1 MGIYMSPK
9 GNKHIISKYFYNFR
23 PTEYTDSMKS
33 LFTSSVRPE
42 EANRRYILP
51 GLDGLRAIA
60 VLLVMVYHFWPTVL
74 PGGMIGVDIFFVIS
88 GFLITSLLLREGA
101 LTGKIALG
109 NFWLRRARRLLPAI
123 ILLILVMGPVS
134 LLIGGDIQVN
144 LSRQLTGAATFSSNW
159 ISIFAGNDYF
169 AQTSP
174 ELFTNFWSLAVEE
187 QFYVVWPLLI
197 VGAGVLLGR
206 SWRRFSVVM
215 VLGIITS
222 LSAAT
227 TLLMFGS
234 PISRVYYGTDTHL
247 YGLLLGALLAF
258 ARPWSLYPPLQQSVL
273 YRVAQPFGLVA
284 FARVMISWL
293 SLFALIPYAMLVPE
307 SAPGAIPW
315 GLFGASLLA
324 LGVIQGMLPD
334 MLAGASEMLRRL
346 LNFAPLRWV
355 GERSYGLYLWH
366 WPLAVVMHYT
376 LGADRSPLV
385 NVGVLVATFVIAEMS
400 YRWVE
405 TPIRRYGFRGSA
417 NRFMALFQSPR
428 TRFLPVSVI
437 LAVVVAAAS
446 TGLAVHTAPTM
457 TTAQKS
463 VEDGKRAAAERLKA
477 RQEAQAAS
485 ASASP
490 SASATGKEAK
500 ASASASASASPSASA
515 VSAGSVNSS
524 QVSIVG
530 DSIVVAVSPE
540 LYDKMPEASID
551 AAEGRTIVKALP
563 IIKSMGANGQIRKT
577 FVLSVTANSTIL
589 DGQLDEVL
597 AAMPADSKLVLVTG
611 YGPRNLT
618 WIDYSNGKIREF
630 AAQHSDRVIIADW
643 NSAIRQA
650 LQTQSGLLA
659 SDGVHPEVAGQALY
673 AQVLME
679 AIAKAQK

>member
-1 MGIYMSPK
+1 
-9 GNKHIISKYFYNFR
+9 
-23 PTEYTDSMKS
+23 MKS
-33 LFTSSVRPE
+33 LFTSSVRPY

-60 VLLVMVYHFWPTVL
+60 VLLVIVYHFWPTVL

-101 LTGKIALG
+101 LNGRITLG
-109 NFWLRRARRLLPAI
+109 SFWIRRARRLLPAI
-123 ILLILVMGPVS
+123 ALMILVLGPVS
-134 LLIGGDIQVN
+134 LIVGGDIQVN
-144 LSRQLTGAATFSSNW
+144 LGRQLLGAATFSSNW

-187 QFYVVWPLLI
+187 QFYVLWPLLI
-197 VGAGVLLGR
+197 VASGLLLGR
-206 SWRRFSVVM
+206 RWRRFSVVM
-215 VLGIITS
+215 VLGIVAS
-222 LSAAT
+222 LGAAT
-227 TLLMFGS
+227 FLLMNGA
-234 PISRVYYGTDTHL
+234 PVSRIYYGTDTHL

-258 ARPWSLYPPLQQSVL
+258 ARPWSLYPPIGKKAL

-284 FARVMISWL
+284 FIRVMVSWL
-293 SLFALIPYAMLVPE
+293 SLFAFIPYAILVPE

-334 MLAGASEMLRRL
+334 MLAGASEALRRL

-366 WPLAVVMHYT
+366 WPLAVVMHYM

-385 NVGVLVATFVIAEMS
+385 NVGVLVATFAIAEMS

-405 TPIRRYGFRGSA
+405 TPIRRHGFRGSA
-417 NRFMALFQSPR
+417 NRVIASFQNATVKALPIAL
-428 TRFLPVSVI
+428 TLLVI
-437 LAVVVAAAS
+437 AAAGA
-446 TGLAVHTAPTM
+446 TGVAVRTAPAM
-457 TTAQKS
+457 TTAQQS

-477 RQEAQAAS
+477 RQEARAS
-485 ASASP
+485 ASANPTTKDGKDAKATASANP
-490 SASATGKEAK
+490 SASASQEATD
-500 ASASASASASPSASA
+500 PID
-515 VSAGSVNSS
+515 SS
-524 QVSIVG
+524 QVTVVG
-530 DSIVVAVSPE
+530 DSIVVATSPD
-540 LYDKMPEASID
+540 LYDKMPEAQIN
-551 AAEGRTIVKALP
+551 AAEGRTIANALP

-577 FVLSVTANSTIL
+577 LVLSVTANSTIL
-589 DGQLDEVL
+589 DGQLDQVL

-611 YGPRNLT
+611 YGPRNLS
-618 WIDYSNGKIREF
+618 WIEYSNTKIREF
-630 AAQHSDRVIIADW
+630 ASQHSDRVIIADW

-659 SDGVHPEVAGQALY
+659 SDGVHPEAAGQELY
-673 AQVLME
+673 ARVVEQ
-679 AIAKAQK
+679 AIAKAQKK

>member
-1 MGIYMSPK
+1 
-9 GNKHIISKYFYNFR
+9 
-23 PTEYTDSMKS
+23 MKS
-33 LFTSSVRPE
+33 LFTSSVRPY

-60 VLLVMVYHFWPTVL
+60 VLLVIVYHFWPTVL

-101 LTGKIALG
+101 LNGRIALG
-109 NFWLRRARRLLPAI
+109 SFWIRRARRLLPAI
-123 ILLILVMGPVS
+123 ALMILVLGPVS
-134 LLIGGDIQVN
+134 LIVGGDIQVN
-144 LSRQLTGAATFSSNW
+144 LGRQLLGAATFSSNW

-197 VGAGVLLGR
+197 VGFGLLLRR

-215 VLGIITS
+215 VLGIIAS
-222 LSAAT
+222 LSVAT
-227 TLLMFGS
+227 ALLMSGA

-273 YRVAQPFGLVA
+273 YRVAQPFGVVA

-293 SLFALIPYAMLVPE
+293 SLFALIPYAVLVPE

-334 MLAGASEMLRRL
+334 MLAGASEALRRL

-366 WPLAVVMHYT
+366 WPLAVVMHYV

-385 NVGVLVATFVIAEMS
+385 NVGVLVATFAIAEMS

-405 TPIRRYGFRGSA
+405 TPIRRHGFRGSA
-417 NRFMALFQSPR
+417 NRVIASFQNATVKALPIAL
-428 TRFLPVSVI
+428 TLLVI
-437 LAVVVAAAS
+437 AAAGA
-446 TGLAVHTAPTM
+446 TGVAVRTAPAM
-457 TTAQKS
+457 TTAQQS

-477 RQEAQAAS
+477 RQEAR
-485 ASASP
+485 
-490 SASATGKEAK
+490 
-500 ASASASASASPSASA
+500 ASASASASANPTAKDGKDAKATASASA
-515 VSAGSVNSS
+515 SASQEATGPINSS
-524 QVSIVG
+524 QVTVVG
-530 DSIVVAVSPE
+530 DSIVVAVSPD
-540 LYDKMPEASID
+540 LYDKMPEAQID
-551 AAEGRTIVKALP
+551 AAEGRTIANALP
-563 IIKSMGANGQIRKT
+563 IIKTMGANGQIRKT
-577 FVLSVTANSTIL
+577 LVLSVTANSTIL
-589 DGQLDEVL
+589 DGQLDQVL

-611 YGPRNLT
+611 YGPRNLS
-618 WIDYSNGKIREF
+618 WIEYSNTKIREF
-630 AAQHSDRVIIADW
+630 ASQHSDRVIIADW

-659 SDGVHPEVAGQALY
+659 SDGVHPEAAGQELY
-673 AQVLME
+673 ARVVEQ
-679 AIAKAQK
+679 AIAKAQKK

>member
-1 MGIYMSPK
+1 
-9 GNKHIISKYFYNFR
+9 
-23 PTEYTDSMKS
+23 MKS
-33 LFTSSVRPE
+33 LFTSSVRPY
-42 EANRRYILP
+42 EANPRYILP

-60 VLLVMVYHFWPTVL
+60 VLLVIVYHFWPTVL

-101 LTGKIALG
+101 LNGRIALG
-109 NFWLRRARRLLPAI
+109 SFWIRRARRLLPAI
-123 ILLILVMGPVS
+123 ALMILVLGPVS
-134 LLIGGDIQVN
+134 LIVGGDIQVN
-144 LSRQLTGAATFSSNW
+144 LGRQLLGAATFSSNW

-187 QFYVVWPLLI
+187 QFYVLWPLLI
-197 VGAGVLLGR
+197 VASGLLLGR
-206 SWRRFSVVM
+206 RWRRFSAVM
-215 VLGIITS
+215 VLGIVAS
-222 LSAAT
+222 LGAAT
-227 TLLMFGS
+227 FLLMNGA
-234 PISRVYYGTDTHL
+234 PVSRIYYGTDTHL

-258 ARPWSLYPPLQQSVL
+258 ARPWSLYPPIGKKAL

-284 FARVMISWL
+284 FIRVMVSWL
-293 SLFALIPYAMLVPE
+293 SLFALVPYAVLVPE

-334 MLAGASEMLRRL
+334 MLAGASEALRRL

-366 WPLAVVMHYT
+366 WPLAVVMHYV

-385 NVGVLVATFVIAEMS
+385 NVGVLVATFAIAEMS

-417 NRFMALFQSPR
+417 NRVVAAFQSSR
-428 TRFLPVSVI
+428 TKFLPVSVA

-446 TGLAVHTAPTM
+446 TGLAVHTAPAM
-457 TTAQKS
+457 TTAQQS

-485 ASASP
+485 ASANP
-490 SASATGKEAK
+490 SASAAGKDAK
-500 ASASASASASPSASA
+500 ASASPSASA

-524 QVSIVG
+524 QVTIVG

-551 AAEGRTIVKALP
+551 AAEGRTIAKALP

-630 AAQHSDRVIIADW
+630 AAQHPDRVVIADW
-643 NSAIRQA
+643 NSTIRQA

-659 SDGVHPEVAGQALY
+659 SDGVHPEAAGQELY

>member
-1 MGIYMSPK
+1 
-9 GNKHIISKYFYNFR
+9 
-23 PTEYTDSMKS
+23 MKS
-33 LFTSSVRPE
+33 LFTSSVRPY

-60 VLLVMVYHFWPTVL
+60 VLLVIVYHFWPTVL

-101 LTGKIALG
+101 LNGRIALG
-109 NFWLRRARRLLPAI
+109 SFWIRRARRLLPAI
-123 ILLILVMGPVS
+123 ALMILVLGPVS
-134 LLIGGDIQVN
+134 LIVGGDIQVN
-144 LSRQLTGAATFSSNW
+144 LGRQLLGAATFSSNW

-187 QFYVVWPLLI
+187 QFYVLWPLLI
-197 VGAGVLLGR
+197 VASGLLLGR
-206 SWRRFSVVM
+206 RWRRFSVVM
-215 VLGIITS
+215 ALGIVAS
-222 LSAAT
+222 LGAAT
-227 TLLMFGS
+227 FLLMNGAS
-234 PISRVYYGTDTHL
+234 VSRVYYGTDTHL

-258 ARPWSLYPPLQQSVL
+258 ARPWSLYPPIGKKAL

-284 FARVMISWL
+284 FIRVMVSWL
-293 SLFALIPYAMLVPE
+293 SLFALIPYAILVPE

-334 MLAGASEMLRRL
+334 MLAGASEALRRL

-366 WPLAVVMHYT
+366 WPLAVVMHYV

-385 NVGVLVATFVIAEMS
+385 NIGVLVATFAIAEMS

-405 TPIRRYGFRGSA
+405 TPIRRHGFRGSA
-417 NRFMALFQSPR
+417 NRVIASFQNATVKALPIAL
-428 TRFLPVSVI
+428 TLLVI
-437 LAVVVAAAS
+437 AAAGA
-446 TGLAVHTAPTM
+446 TGVAVRTAPAM
-457 TTAQKS
+457 TTAQQS

-477 RQEAQAAS
+477 RQEARAS
-485 ASASP
+485 ASANPTTKDGKDAKATASANP
-490 SASATGKEAK
+490 SASASQEATG
-500 ASASASASASPSASA
+500 PID
-515 VSAGSVNSS
+515 SS
-524 QVSIVG
+524 QVTVVG
-530 DSIVVAVSPE
+530 DSIVVATSPD
-540 LYDKMPEASID
+540 LYDKMPEAQIN
-551 AAEGRTIVKALP
+551 AAEGRTIANALP

-577 FVLSVTANSTIL
+577 LVLSVTANSTIL
-589 DGQLDEVL
+589 DGQLDQVL

-611 YGPRNLT
+611 YGPRNLS
-618 WIDYSNGKIREF
+618 WIEYSNTKIREF
-630 AAQHSDRVIIADW
+630 ASQHSDRVIIADW

-659 SDGVHPEVAGQALY
+659 SDGVHPEAAGQELY
-673 AQVLME
+673 ARVVEQ
-679 AIAKAQK
+679 AIAKAQKK

>member
-1 MGIYMSPK
+1 
-9 GNKHIISKYFYNFR
+9 
-23 PTEYTDSMKS
+23 MKS
-33 LFTSSVRPE
+33 LFTSSVRPY

-60 VLLVMVYHFWPTVL
+60 VLLVIVYHFWPTVL

-88 GFLITSLLLREGA
+88 GFLGS
-101 LTGKIALG
+101 
-109 NFWLRRARRLLPAI
+109 FWIRRARRLLPAI
-123 ILLILVMGPVS
+123 ALMILVLGPVS
-134 LLIGGDIQVN
+134 LIVGGDIQVN
-144 LSRQLTGAATFSSNW
+144 LGRQLLGAATFSSNW

-197 VGAGVLLGR
+197 VGFGLLLRR
-206 SWRRFSVVM
+206 SWRRFSVVI
-215 VLGIITS
+215 VLGIIAS
-222 LSAAT
+222 LSVAT
-227 TLLMFGS
+227 ALLMSGA

-273 YRVAQPFGLVA
+273 YRVAQPFGVVA

-293 SLFALIPYAMLVPE
+293 SLFALIPYAVLVPE

-334 MLAGASEMLRRL
+334 MLAGASEALRRL

-366 WPLAVVMHYT
+366 WPLAVVMHYV

-385 NVGVLVATFVIAEMS
+385 NVGVLVATFAIAEMS

-405 TPIRRYGFRGSA
+405 TPIRRHGFRGSA
-417 NRFMALFQSPR
+417 NRVIASFQNATVKALPIAL
-428 TRFLPVSVI
+428 TLLVI
-437 LAVVVAAAS
+437 AAAGA
-446 TGLAVHTAPTM
+446 TGVAVRTAPAM
-457 TTAQKS
+457 TTAQQS

-477 RQEAQAAS
+477 RQEAR
-485 ASASP
+485 
-490 SASATGKEAK
+490 
-500 ASASASASASPSASA
+500 ASASASASANPTAKDGKDAKATASASA
-515 VSAGSVNSS
+515 SASQEATGPIDSS
-524 QVSIVG
+524 QVTVVG
-530 DSIVVAVSPE
+530 DSIVVATSPD
-540 LYDKMPEASID
+540 LYDKMPEAQIN
-551 AAEGRTIVKALP
+551 AAEGRTIANALP

-577 FVLSVTANSTIL
+577 LVLSVTANSTIL
-589 DGQLDEVL
+589 DGQLDQVL

-611 YGPRNLT
+611 YGPRNLS
-618 WIDYSNGKIREF
+618 WIEYSNTKIREF
-630 AAQHSDRVIIADW
+630 ASQHSDRVIIADW

-659 SDGVHPEVAGQALY
+659 SDGVHPEAAGQELY
-673 AQVLME
+673 ARVVEQ
-679 AIAKAQK
+679 AIAKAQKK